1 MRKSISFYLLPF
13 LFIVLCLSSC
23 SKTEKKTEYT
33 HAIPANAT
41 EVAALD
47 LTSIVDKAGLNN
59 SDTQATLQ
67 KLLGLLLE
75 GGNANLKKEVEPLLK
90 NPAKSGIDWSAPVYV
105 FEAPTLHNTAVTLKI
120 ADLKKFEAML
130 QIFVQEQFCTDPVKA
145 DGYRS
150 IEIKDTGVLFA
161 YNDGTL
167 LVVYGG
173 SSEQLQKL
181 QPAITALMQQ
191 PADKSIHTNKY
202 FTPMMQQKGDIRL
215 LATPDAL
222 PMDVRG
228 VLN

>member
-75 GGNANLKKEVEPLLK
+75 YVNR
-90 NPAKSGIDWSAPVYV
+90 SAPVYSTFGGIFQKRFHFFFQV
-105 FEAPTLHNTAVTLKI
+105 GVSAFEKQA
-120 ADLKKFEAML
+120 
-130 QIFVQEQFCTDPVKA
+130 
-145 DGYRS
+145 
-150 IEIKDTGVLFA
+150 
-161 YNDGTL
+161 
-167 LVVYGG
+167 
-173 SSEQLQKL
+173 
-181 QPAITALMQQ
+181 
-191 PADKSIHTNKY
+191 
-202 FTPMMQQKGDIRL
+202 
-215 LATPDAL
+215 
-222 PMDVRG
+222 
-228 VLN
+228 

>member
-75 GGNANLKKEVEPLLK
+75 GGRQPEKR
-90 NPAKSGIDWSAPVYV
+90 SG
-105 FEAPTLHNTAVTLKI
+105 T
-120 ADLKKFEAML
+120 
-130 QIFVQEQFCTDPVKA
+130 
-145 DGYRS
+145 
-150 IEIKDTGVLFA
+150 
-161 YNDGTL
+161 
-167 LVVYGG
+167 
-173 SSEQLQKL
+173 SSEKSRQKWNRL
-181 QPAITALMQQ
+181 ERSGLR
-191 PADKSIHTNKY
+191 
-202 FTPMMQQKGDIRL
+202 IRSSY
-215 LATPDAL
+215 ATQYCSHFEDC
-222 PMDVRG
+222 RFKEI
-228 VLN
+228 